1 MPATVPGFLGVLIP
15 NLVSTGMIGT
25 GLPKYARG
33 VALGLQQWVPQVKIT
48 TIDTGTAGAGKNVPL
63 PIIVPQPIL
72 YTNLIAGMVS
82 QKLTG
87 VFMPSFIAGLANGLV
102 LCFTQTLIS
111 TTHPSVGVGGGVAK
125 FSAVPAA
132 QSMISGFAQAGMV
145 GDQAVKKAKA
155 LATGLDRTFAI
166 LIMPVVIAGP
176 PSPFPSAGSGFGS
189 LI

>member
-1 MPATVPGFLGVLIP
+1 MPATVPGFMGALIP

-25 GLPKYARG
+25 GIPKYARG
-33 VALGLQQWVPQVKIT
+33 VALGLQQWVPKIRVT
-48 TIDTGTAGAGKNVPL
+48 TIDTGTVGAGKNVPL

-72 YTNLIAGMVS
+72 YANLIAGMVS

-87 VFMPSFIAGLANGLV
+87 VLMPPFILGLANGLV
-102 LCFTQTLIS
+102 LCFAQTLIS
-111 TTHPSVGVGGGVAK
+111 TTHPSVGIGAGVAK
-125 FSAVPAA
+125 FSAIPAA

-145 GDQAVKKAKA
+145 GNQAVKKAKA

-166 LIMPVVIAGP
+166 LVMPIVIAGS